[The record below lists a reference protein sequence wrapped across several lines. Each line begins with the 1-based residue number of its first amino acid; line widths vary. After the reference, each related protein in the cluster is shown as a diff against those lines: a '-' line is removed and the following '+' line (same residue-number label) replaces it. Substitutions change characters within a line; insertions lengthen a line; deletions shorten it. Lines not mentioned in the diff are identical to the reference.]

1 MGRKKERERSGQ
13 EYLPNNESFVWHYVL
28 SGLKKM
34 TFIHLVQLLHVFPRR
49 LLYVFTS
56 YQLLCF
62 QHTFRIH
69 ILRTNNQITSTMT
82 SEFNKKLPLLQ
93 PKEVIG
99 TKRRPTRRDLT
110 QRDLP
115 PNLPDLEPH
124 IDLQRAALKLQTA
137 TLMSQQQILNSMQP
151 ESAMRES
158 LTVLADAYND
168 PSSDS
173 DWETL
178 TPSSPE
184 MEEQV
189 ERYVEDNFLA
199 KVKGVELKKVM
210 DARVVKRRLGM
221 QAFAKKVRTVRGRA
235 TQRTAAK
242 RAVSPPLAS
251 PSRAAAEADAA
262 DAARAAARAAD
273 AADAADAARA
283 AARAAEA
290 ASSPTPTLSPMEP
303 AITRELTV
311 AQAVLALTNSQTG
324 TNVTMEDLK
333 TVMDIEDDEETYT
346 WVVSGTETRELT
358 VAEAALVLTNMQ
370 AGTDVTMQDL
380 TTARL
385 MVDLWDNEDVYQW
398 TVGNFE

>member
-1 MGRKKERERSGQ
+1 
-13 EYLPNNESFVWHYVL
+13 
-28 SGLKKM
+28 
-34 TFIHLVQLLHVFPRR
+34 
-49 LLYVFTS
+49 
-56 YQLLCF
+56 
-62 QHTFRIH
+62 
-69 ILRTNNQITSTMT
+69 MT

-124 IDLQRAALKLQTA
+124 IVLQRAALKLQTA
-137 TLMSQQQILNSMQP
+137 TLMTQQQILNAMQP

-189 ERYVEDNFLA
+189 ERYVEDNFIA

-210 DARVVKRRLGM
+210 DARVAKRRLGM

-235 TQRTAAK
+235 TERTAAR
-242 RAVSPPLAS
+242 RAVSPDLAS

-262 DAARAAARAAD
+262 DAARAAAL
-273 AADAADAARA
+273 
-283 AARAAEA
+283 AAEA
-290 ASSPTPTLSPMEP
+290 ASSPTPTPPPTEP
-303 AITRELTV
+303 GITRELTV
-311 AQAVLALTNSQTG
+311 AQAALALTNSQTG
-324 TNVTMEDLK
+324 TNVTMEDLQ

-346 WVVSGTETRELT
+346 WGVSGTETRELT

-380 TTARL
+380 RTARL